1 MAFVV
6 NCSIFTRLQN
16 LADALV
22 DKFVSKGLMKRE
34 YDRVKLHATVMN
46 TKQRD
51 SPEEQTPAKKS
62 RSDVPPRFKRR
73 ISFDARK
80 LITVS
85 HLVFHDISSI
95 SYMYAAFLYHC
106 KVFVPSAKSETSWKS
121 KKQSLVVLAMLEPVL
136 TTSGHEIKLI
146 NNQNEASSNENMSDE
161 ASGKFWYSSVK

>member
-1 MAFVV
+1 MDIRNKFKVLFDSDPIETLTIIQLLMVFVV

-95 SYMYAAFLYHC
+95 S
-106 KVFVPSAKSETSWKS
+106 
-121 KKQSLVVLAMLEPVL
+121 
-136 TTSGHEIKLI
+136 
-146 NNQNEASSNENMSDE
+146 
-161 ASGKFWYSSVK
+161 